1 MSKFNEKK
9 YLDANPDVREAIS
22 QGKFLNGLD
31 HYKKFGIKEN
41 RNFVKKLSRFDKVFA
56 KLDKAG
62 LGIEI
67 GPSHNPIAP
76 KKLGFNVHIL
86 DHACAEDLK
95 KKYKN
100 HGVQIENIEEV
111 DYIWKGEPFESLV
124 GKKNHYD
131 WIIASHVIEHIPDTI
146 SFLKHCDSILKNDGK
161 LSLVIPDK
169 RFCFD
174 YFLPL
179 SSTGNIIDAFE
190 NKNIRPSSGQI
201 FDAFANSVKKG
212 NEIAWSKDFVGLPDT
227 LIHNFSDA
235 KRNIQEHKNNS
246 EYVDV
251 HCWRFVPSSFC
262 LIISDLFNLNLT
274 NFEIIQ
280 FYETEGCEFYVT
292 LAKRKKIKK
301 SFHNDRL
308 SQLINID
315 REFNW

>member
-41 RNFVKKLSRFDKVFA
+41 RNFVKKLNRFDKVFA

-76 KKLGFNVHIL
+76 KKLGFNVHI
-86 DHACAEDLK
+86 
-95 KKYKN
+95 
-100 HGVQIENIEEV
+100 IEEV
-111 DYIWKGEPFESLV
+111 DYIWKGEPFVSLV

-292 LAKRKKIKK
+292 LAKKIKRNKADIK
-301 SFHNDRL
+301 SSDNKRL
-308 SQLINID
+308 SLLLNIFT
-315 REFNW
+315 ELNH